1 MPFKQPFKRP
11 FEPTGLLQRL
21 LAGCWLAL
29 ACLACAQARA
39 EAVPEHEMKAA
50 FVYNFTVFT
59 EWPPEA
65 LAAGVPLAVC
75 ASPGNPLFPA
85 LESLR
90 SKPMHGRQMALRTT
104 AGSVRG
110 CHVLVLDRGDRE
122 RWPQWKRDLDGSPV
136 LTVTDDRVIGR
147 DGAIITVSSETAGAN
162 QRMGFD
168 IDMAAVRGAHLTLSS
183 KLLRL
188 ARSVQ

>member
-1 MPFKQPFKRP
+1 MRFERP
-11 FEPTGLLQRL
+11 STSC
-21 LAGCWLAL
+21 LALGWLAL
-29 ACLACAQARA
+29 AWLACGQAGAQP
-39 EAVPEHEMKAA
+39 VPEHDMKAA

-65 LAAGVPLAVC
+65 LPAGSALSVC

-85 LESLR
+85 LAAIKD
-90 SKPMHGRQMALRTT
+90 KPVHGRPVALRPT

-110 CHVLVLDRGDRE
+110 CHVLVLDRSDRE
-122 RWPQWKRDLDGSPV
+122 RWPQWKRELDGSPV
-136 LTVTDDRVIGR
+136 LTVTDDQIIGR
-147 DGAIITVSSETAGAN
+147 DGAVITVSSDSSGDAAGGAR
-162 QRMGFD
+162 RMGFD
-168 IDMAAVRGAHLTLSS
+168 IDMTAARGAQLALSS